1 MDFCKVTYRL
11 GMNEVTW
18 NLVISPRDISPQLV
32 KYHSAGNQK
41 YVTSPPF
48 FFFLSFRTVHYQIL
62 SIYFYF
68 LISPSCFCGNGAK
81 FLFFLK
87 G

>member
-18 NLVISPRDISPQLV
+18 NLVISPLDISPQLV

-48 FFFLSFRTVHYQIL
+48 FFFSFIPNCALPNFVH
-62 SIYFYF
+62 
-68 LISPSCFCGNGAK
+68 
-81 FLFFLK
+81 LFFIFD
-87 G
+87 

>member
-18 NLVISPRDISPQLV
+18 NLVMSPRDISPQLV

-62 SIYFYF
+62 SIYF
-68 LISPSCFCGNGAK
+68 
-81 FLFFLK
+81 LFFLLVHHAFVAMELSFCFF
-87 G
+87 